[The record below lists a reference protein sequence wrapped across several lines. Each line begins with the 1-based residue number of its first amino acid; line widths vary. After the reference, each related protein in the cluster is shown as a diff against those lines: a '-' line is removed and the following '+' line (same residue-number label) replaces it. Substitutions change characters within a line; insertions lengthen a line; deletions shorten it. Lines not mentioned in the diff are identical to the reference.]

1 MNHDL
6 PDTLLDHAALAGRT
20 VFVRR
25 GPRWETYIVRPQGG
39 LRAVRPNPPEAPHW
53 RIPRAS

>member
-1 MNHDL
+1 MANDL

-25 GPRWETYIVRPQGG
+25 GPRWETFIVRPGGGLSPEQGG
-39 LRAVRPNPPEAPHW
+39 VPEVHHW
-53 RIPRAS
+53 RIQRAS

>member
-1 MNHDL
+1 MSHES
-6 PDTLLDHAALAGRT
+6 PETLLDHSTLAGRT

-25 GPRWETYIVRPQGG
+25 GPRWETYIVRPEGG
-39 LRAVRPNPPEAPHW
+39 LSPRRAGIPEVHHW